1 MNGSQVRMPKS
12 SDQTDD
18 KLPPLERYFR
28 ILEMLA
34 ACPQGLSLIEIGK
47 VLMLPKATA
56 HRLLAAMQRSDL
68 VQLSNNG
75 RPKYALTPRV
85 RRLAYL
91 GIDSEAVASFT
102 ASLLNDF
109 SKRYGETCYLC
120 RLEETTVKS
129 IAIASPETTW
139 RGYVLPG
146 KILQPHATAGG
157 KAIMAFQN
165 DDVIKQALAEGTP
178 ALTAWTKTDPK
189 AILKEYA
196 EVRKNRFA
204 TCLKEVEAELAAFA
218 IPIDIEG
225 RGVQYCVGVLGPYS
239 RISRMITGQP
249 RQALQQLADA
259 IKVVLAQLC

>member
-1 MNGSQVRMPKS
+1 MPKTN
-12 SDQTDD
+12 DKTDD

-28 ILEMLA
+28 IMEMLA

-47 VLMLPKATA
+47 ILMLPKASV
-56 HRLLAAMQRSDL
+56 HRLLSTMQRSDL
-68 VQLSNNG
+68 VQLTNNG
-75 RPKYALTPRV
+75 RPKYALTQRV

-91 GIDSEAVASFT
+91 SIDDNAVASFT

-109 SKRYGETCYLC
+109 SKKYGETCYLC
-120 RLEETTVKS
+120 RLEEATVKS

-146 KILQPHATAGG
+146 RILQPHATAGG

-165 DDVIKQALAEGTP
+165 DDVINRALAEGTP
-178 ALTAWTKTDPK
+178 ALTSWTKTDRK
-189 AILKEYA
+189 AIMKEYA

-218 IPIDIEG
+218 IPIEIDG
-225 RGVQYCVGVLGPYS
+225 MGVQYCVGALGPYS
-239 RISRMITGQP
+239 RISRMITSEP
-249 RQALQQLADA
+249 RTALEQLADA
-259 IKVVLAQLC
+259 IKVVLTQIC